1 MNSTDDDLAELLTL
15 NRAVDTMCI
24 IRYRN
29 SAGQLHRI
37 WGPAVIYPSGSKFW
51 FQNGLH
57 HRSDGP
63 AVIYPDGSEWW
74 YQRGQIHRE
83 DGPAAIYPDG
93 EVCWYLVGVQI
104 TKDQCCNDWNV

>member
-1 MNSTDDDLAELLTL
+1 MSSKESDDSLAELLTL
-15 NRAVDTMCI
+15 TCEVDEWGA

-29 SAGQLHRI
+29 SEGELHR
-37 WGPAVIYPSGSKFW
+37 VC
-51 FQNGLH
+51 
-57 HRSDGP
+57 GP

-74 YQRGQIHRE
+74 YQRGQMHRE

-104 TKDQCCNDWNV
+104 TKDQCCNDWERINELFRFCSRWIRSSSC